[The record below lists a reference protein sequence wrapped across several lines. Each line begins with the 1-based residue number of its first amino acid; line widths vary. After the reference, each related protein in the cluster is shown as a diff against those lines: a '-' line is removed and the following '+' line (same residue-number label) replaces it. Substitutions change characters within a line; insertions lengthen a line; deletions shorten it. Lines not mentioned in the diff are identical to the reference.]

1 LSENSATFKLSVLDL
16 SPVPSGF
23 TSRDALLNTLDL
35 AKLADDLGYT
45 RYWLAEHHNTPLI
58 ASSSPE
64 IMISEVANVTRRM
77 RVGSGGI
84 MLPNHS
90 SLKVAETFRVL
101 QALHPDR
108 IDLGLGRAPG
118 TDPITALALRRSREA
133 VNADDFPQQLD
144 ELLSYLKGEQP
155 KIAVFQQI
163 RAMPDDVPPP
173 DIWILGS
180 SDYSAQLSA
189 QLGLRFAF
197 AHHIQ
202 PEPAVAALNF
212 YRQNFKPSRWLKE
225 PQSLIGVSV
234 VCADTDERAEQLA
247 HSLELTL
254 LRFRTGK
261 RARLPTVDEATGYP
275 YTDVERAIMKE
286 SRARFFVGSPQTV
299 REQLTNLVE
308 HCGTREIMITTMI
321 HDHAERRHSYE
332 LLAEAFG
339 ISVTPGTES
348 TSPHA
353 EKAAFS

>member
-1 LSENSATFKLSVLDL
+1 M
-16 SPVPSGF
+16 PSGS

-35 AKLADDLGYT
+35 AKLADELGYT

-64 IMISEVANVTRRM
+64 IMIAEVANVTRRM
-77 RVGSGGI
+77 HVGSGGI
-84 MLPNHS
+84 MLPNHT

-101 QALHPDR
+101 QALHPGR

-133 VNADDFPQQLD
+133 VNADDFPEQLD
-144 ELLSYLKGEQP
+144 ELLAYLNGEQP
-155 KIAVFQQI
+155 KSAIFQQI
-163 RAMPDDVPPP
+163 RAMPDDVLPP

-180 SDYSAQLSA
+180 SDYSAHLSA

-202 PEPAVAALNF
+202 PGPAVAALNF
-212 YRQNFKPSRWLKE
+212 YHQNFRPSRWLKE
-225 PQSLIGVSV
+225 PQSMIGVSA
-234 VCADTDERAEQLA
+234 VCADTDARAEELA
-247 HSLELTL
+247 RSLELTL

-261 RARLPTVDEATGYP
+261 RARLPTVAEATEYP

-286 SRARFFVGSPQTV
+286 SRERFFVGSPQTV
-299 REQLTNLVE
+299 REQLTNLAE
-308 HCGTREIMITTMI
+308 RCGTREIMVTTMI
-321 HDHAERRHSYE
+321 HDHGERRHSYE

-339 ISVTPGTES
+339 LSDTG
-348 TSPHA
+348 
-353 EKAAFS
+353 AAQSAALRAGKNPFMF